1 MNTSKTVFTS
11 KRFHVDE
18 VTRALPDGTPQTKA
32 IVRHPGAV
40 TIIPMVD
47 DDHVCLINNYR
58 VSVDQVLIELPAGT
72 LEGDHTP
79 LEMAR
84 RELQEE
90 TGYTAWSLTELTLF
104 FLSPGILDE
113 KMHVFVAHDL
123 TPGPPAREAGEEIEN
138 RVTPWNDAL
147 AMIESG
153 QITDAKTIAALLIY
167 DRVRQQSTKV

>member
-1 MNTSKTVFTS
+1 MNSSKTVFTAQ
-11 KRFHVDE
+11 RFRVEE
-18 VTRALPDGTPQTKA
+18 VTRALPDGTMQTKA

-40 TIIPMVD
+40 TIIPLVD

-72 LEGDHTP
+72 LEAGHTP

-90 TGYTAWSLTELTLF
+90 TGYTAGSLKELSSF
-104 FLSPGILDE
+104 YLSPGILDE
-113 KMHVFVAHDL
+113 KMHVFVAQDL
-123 TPGPPAREAGEEIEN
+123 TPGLPAREAGEEIEN
-138 RVTPWNDAL
+138 RITLWSDAIAL
-147 AMIESG
+147 ILSG

-167 DRVRQQSTKV
+167 DRICQQSRKV

>member
-1 MNTSKTVFTS
+1 MITSETVFTS
-11 KRFHVDE
+11 KRFQVDE
-18 VTRALPDGTPQTKA
+18 VTRALSDGTVQTKA

-72 LEGDHTP
+72 LEAAHTP
-79 LEMAR
+79 LEMAC

-90 TGYTAWSLTELTLF
+90 TGYTAGSLTELTWF

-113 KMHVFVAHDL
+113 KMHVFVARDL

-138 RVTPWNDAL
+138 GITPWGDAI
-147 AMIESG
+147 AMIFSG

-167 DRVRQQSTKV
+167 DRVRQQSPNV